1 MMRNDAQGFTLVE
14 LMFVVVIIGVL
25 AAIAYPAYLDYVMKA
40 RRSDAKTVLLDV
52 SQQLERC
59 YSMHNAFNDG
69 DCSVTLPQDS
79 PEGHYRVTGTVN
91 ANSYALTA
99 TPVSGSPQQN
109 DDDCTTFSINQLNQ
123 KTATGSDAANCW

>member
-1 MMRNDAQGFTLVE
+1 MRSEAQGFTLVE
-14 LMFVVVIIGVL
+14 LMFVVAIIGIL

-40 RRSDAKTVLLDV
+40 RRSDAKTALLDV

-59 YSMHNAFNDG
+59 YSMHNAFNDT

-79 PEGHYRVTGTVN
+79 PEGHYRVAGTVN
-91 ANSYALTA
+91 ANSYSLTA
-99 TPVSGSPQQN
+99 APLSGSPQAK
-109 DDDCTTFSINQLNQ
+109 DDECTSFSIDQLNQ